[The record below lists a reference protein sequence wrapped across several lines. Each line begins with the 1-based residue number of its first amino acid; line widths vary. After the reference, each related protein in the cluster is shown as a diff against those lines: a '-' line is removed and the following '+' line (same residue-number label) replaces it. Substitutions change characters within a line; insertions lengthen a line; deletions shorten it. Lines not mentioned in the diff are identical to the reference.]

1 MNNLKFKNR
10 RKIPVEVFESGF
22 KAALHEFIAEFLKS
36 ADFQHALSKG
46 EGREIPI
53 QRFFRDHL
61 PEAFGVAKGEAVDI
75 RGRRGP
81 QLDVMIFN
89 KTRNFAFYNGAL
101 KILPAEALL
110 ASVEVKSLLSKS
122 ELESSLKAAKRLNE
136 LRPFGRHLS
145 VRRRDGKPADNKAR
159 FFHCIFAYDSDLK
172 AEGWLEQEYLRL
184 SGVARDLK
192 AEQGLIDRIY
202 VLNRGLINSTGHT
215 GVTEQPHEGTALM
228 QFYMHILNFLAR
240 ENDRRESVPYLE
252 YAGRMTGGWRSLKSP
267 SAGGADH

>member
-10 RKIPVEVFESGF
+10 RKMPVEVFESGF

-46 EGREIPI
+46 EEREIPI

-75 RGRRGP
+75 GGRRGP

-110 ASVEVKSLLSKS
+110 VSIEVKSSLTKS
-122 ELESSLKAAKRLNE
+122 ELESSLGAAKRLNE

-145 VRRRDGKPADNKAR
+145 ARRRGGKPADEKAR
-159 FFHCIFAYDSDLK
+159 FFHCIFAYGSDLK

-184 SGVARDLK
+184 SGVARDLR
-192 AEQGLIDRIY
+192 AQEGLIDRIY
-202 VLNRGLINSTGHT
+202 VLNRGLINTTAQT

-240 ENDRRESVPYLE
+240 ENERRESVPYLE
-252 YAGRMTGGWRSLKSP
+252 YAGRMAGGWRSLKTF
-267 SAGGADH
+267 